1 MNLLWR
7 PMVDSDIPGWAVL
20 LAAAERVDQ
29 QGEHYSEADLREE
42 WADPDIDPERDS
54 IAVLDGSTLVAYAIL
69 DKRVTPEGK
78 YRLPSQSVVHPDW
91 RGRGI
96 GAQLVQWITERAGE
110 LHRENR
116 PDLPGE
122 VSISC
127 GERNSALRELLD
139 SAGFVP
145 QRWFFELKRSTEP
158 DPDVADQAL
167 PEGLRLIP
175 YDARYDEA
183 LRLAHNE
190 AFLDHWGT
198 TQVDPEGWK
207 HWHTGDSWFRPAVS
221 YLVLDGEEVAG
232 YLLSKEFEADA
243 AATGIREVWYTAIG
257 VRRAWRGNRL
267 ASALLLRALADS
279 RDAGFTRAALSV
291 DADNPTGAL
300 GIYQRCG
307 FRLDAR
313 QSVHA
318 RVLSVT
324 D

>member
-7 PMVDSDIPGWAVL
+7 PMAESDIPGWTAL
-20 LAAAERVDQ
+20 LAAAERVDE
-29 QGEHYSEADLREE
+29 QGENYSEDDLREE
-42 WADPDIDPERDS
+42 WADPDLDAERDS
-54 IAVLDGSTLVAYAIL
+54 IAVLDGSVLVAYAIVHR
-69 DKRVTPEGK
+69 RVTPEGK
-78 YRLPSQSVVHPDW
+78 HRLPSQSVVHPDW

-96 GAQLVQWITERAGE
+96 GAQLVDWITRRATE
-110 LHRENR
+110 LHRAHR

-122 VSISC
+122 VNISC
-127 GERNSALRELLD
+127 AEHNSALRALLD
-139 SAGFVP
+139 GAGYLP
-145 QRWFFELKRSTEP
+145 RRWFFELKRSTEP
-158 DPDVADQAL
+158 DAEVSPQPL

-175 YDARYDEA
+175 YDARHDEA

-190 AFLDHWGT
+190 AFRDHWGST
-198 TQVDPEGWK
+198 EVDLDGWK
-207 HWHTGDSWFRPAVS
+207 QWYTGASWFRPALS
-221 YLVLDGEEVAG
+221 YLVLDGEEIAG

-243 AATGIREVWYTAIG
+243 AVTGVREVWYDQIG

-267 ASALLLRALADS
+267 ATVMLLRALADS

-307 FRLDAR
+307 FVLVSR